1 VRGPTLGERPGPS
14 TRTAT
19 HDSLTGLD
27 APRAG
32 ARPLEAGVIAVG
44 DTSVQ
49 INLRKA
55 MFVLPNLFTVSS
67 IFLGFY
73 ALVLCAGDATPQQLY
88 QAALAIFFAQ
98 FFDAFDG
105 RVARMTKT
113 QSDFGVQLD
122 SLADVISFG
131 AAPALL
137 VYKWALAPLGFFG
150 LFVSFSFAACG
161 ALRLARFNVL
171 AQRGDKGS
179 SRFFVGLPIP
189 LAAGTIVALVIAH
202 YRQFGSTT
210 ENATQI
216 PIAIVVLLLSFLMV
230 STVRYRTFKDLH
242 LSRKSLA
249 AFLFISVT
257 GVAVGIAT
265 RASFVLVVY
274 MAAYIAM
281 GLAEALI
288 ARARPTPDQASL
300 PPAVRAELAAD
311 EALEPDPEDV
321 EGEKHEQDEYI

>member
-1 VRGPTLGERPGPS
+1 M
-14 TRTAT
+14 
-19 HDSLTGLD
+19 
-27 APRAG
+27 
-32 ARPLEAGVIAVG
+32 
-44 DTSVQ
+44 Q

-73 ALVLCAGDATPQQLY
+73 ALVLCAGDATPEQLY
-88 QAALAIFFAQ
+88 QAALAIFFAI
-98 FFDAFDG
+98 FFDGFDG

-137 VYKWALAPLGFFG
+137 VYKWALAPLGFVG
-150 LFVSFSFAACG
+150 IFVAFAFAACG

-171 AQRGDKGS
+171 AARGAKGS

-189 LAAGTIVALVIAH
+189 LAAGAIVALVIAH

-210 ENATQI
+210 NPATRV
-216 PIAIVVLLLSFLMV
+216 PVAIVVLALSFLMV
-230 STVRYRTFKDLH
+230 STIRYRTFKDLH
-242 LSRKSLA
+242 LSTKNLA
-249 AFLFISVT
+249 FFLFLSVA
-257 GVAVGIAT
+257 GIAVGIAT

-281 GLAEALI
+281 GIAESVI
-288 ARARPTPDQASL
+288 ARARPARDESRL
-300 PPAVRAELAAD
+300 PAAVRAELAAD
-311 EALEPDPEDV
+311 EALDPDPEDV
-321 EGEKHEQDEYI
+321 EGEAESDKDEQDEYI

>member
-1 VRGPTLGERPGPS
+1 M
-14 TRTAT
+14 
-19 HDSLTGLD
+19 
-27 APRAG
+27 
-32 ARPLEAGVIAVG
+32 
-44 DTSVQ
+44 Q

-67 IFLGFY
+67 ILLGFY
-73 ALVLCAGDATPQQLY
+73 ALTLCAGDATPLELY
-88 QAALAIFFAQ
+88 QAALAIFFAM

-137 VYKWALAPLGFFG
+137 VYKWALAPLGFLGF
-150 LFVSFSFAACG
+150 FVSFAFVACG

-171 AQRGDKGS
+171 AARGDKGS
-179 SRFFVGLPIP
+179 SAFFVGLPIP

-202 YRQFGSTT
+202 FRQFGSTT
-210 ENATQI
+210 DAATRV
-216 PIAIVVLLLSFLMV
+216 PILVVVALLAFLMV
-230 STVRYRTFKDLH
+230 STVRYRTFKDVH
-242 LSRKSLA
+242 LSARSLSVF
-249 AFLFISVT
+249 AFLTIT

-274 MAAYIAM
+274 TAAYIAL
-281 GLAEALI
+281 GIAEAVL
-288 ARARPTPDQASL
+288 AKARPAPRPEAL
-300 PPAVRAELAAD
+300 PPALRAELEAD
-311 EALEPDPEDV
+311 EALEAEPEDV
-321 EGEKHEQDEYI
+321 EDDKPVEDEYI

>member
-1 VRGPTLGERPGPS
+1 M
-14 TRTAT
+14 
-19 HDSLTGLD
+19 
-27 APRAG
+27 
-32 ARPLEAGVIAVG
+32 
-44 DTSVQ
+44 Q

-67 IFLGFY
+67 ILLGFY
-73 ALVLCAGDATPQQLY
+73 ALTLCAGDATPLQLY
-88 QAALAIFFAQ
+88 QAALAIFFAM

-122 SLADVISFG
+122 SLADVMSFG

-137 VYKWALAPLGFFG
+137 VYKWALAPLGFAGF
-150 LFVSFSFAACG
+150 FVSFAFAACG

-171 AQRGDKGS
+171 AARGDKGS
-179 SRFFVGLPIP
+179 SAFFVGLPIP

-210 ENATQI
+210 DAATRA
-216 PIAIVVLLLSFLMV
+216 PVALVVALLAFLMV
-230 STVRYRTFKDLH
+230 STIRYRTFKDVH
-242 LSRKSLA
+242 LSARSLTVFG
-249 AFLFISVT
+249 FLCVA

-274 MAAYIAM
+274 TAAYIAL
-281 GLAEALI
+281 GIAESILARTRPAPD
-288 ARARPTPDQASL
+288 RAAL
-300 PPAVRAELAAD
+300 PPEIRAELDED
-311 EALEPDPEDV
+311 EALEPEPEDV
-321 EGEKHEQDEYI
+321 EGDKRQQDEYI

>member
-1 VRGPTLGERPGPS
+1 M
-14 TRTAT
+14 
-19 HDSLTGLD
+19 
-27 APRAG
+27 
-32 ARPLEAGVIAVG
+32 
-44 DTSVQ
+44 Q

-73 ALVLCAGDATPQQLY
+73 AMTLCAGEPAPEQLN
-88 QAALAIFFAQ
+88 QAALAIFFAI

-137 VYKWALAPLGFFG
+137 IYKWALAPLGFVGFF
-150 LFVSFSFAACG
+150 LSFAFAACG

-189 LAAGTIVALVIAH
+189 LAAGAVVALVIAH
-202 YRQFGSTT
+202 YRTVGGIADDSTRV
-210 ENATQI
+210 A
-216 PIAIVVLLLSFLMV
+216 IAAFVGLLAFLMV
-230 STVRYRTFKDLH
+230 STIRYRTFKDVH

-249 AFLFISVT
+249 LFAFLVMA
-257 GVAVGIAT
+257 GVAVGMAT
-265 RASFVLVVY
+265 RPAFVLVVY
-274 MAAYIAM
+274 MAAYMAM
-281 GLAEALI
+281 GPAEWLLSLGRRHPHA
-288 ARARPTPDQASL
+288 PL
-300 PPAVRAELAAD
+300 PPQVAAELAAD
-311 EALEPDPEDV
+311 EALEPDDEED
-321 EGEKHEQDEYI
+321 ETEPPAKNEEDIYI

>member
-1 VRGPTLGERPGPS
+1 M
-14 TRTAT
+14 
-19 HDSLTGLD
+19 
-27 APRAG
+27 
-32 ARPLEAGVIAVG
+32 
-44 DTSVQ
+44 Q

-73 ALVLCAGDATPQQLY
+73 ALVLCAGDATPVQLY
-88 QAALAIFFAQ
+88 QAALAIFFAM

-179 SRFFVGLPIP
+179 SLFFVGLPIP

-202 YRQFGSTT
+202 YKQFGQ
-210 ENATQI
+210 ATSAADHL
-216 PIAIVVLLLSFLMV
+216 PVALVVILLSFLEV
-230 STVRYRTFKDLH
+230 STIRYRTFKDAH
-242 LSRKSLA
+242 VSARSLA
-249 AFLFISVT
+249 VFAFLALS
-257 GVAVGIAT
+257 GLAVGWIT
-265 RASFVLVVY
+265 RPSFVLVVY
-274 MAAYIAM
+274 MAAYIAL
-281 GLAEALI
+281 GIAESIFFHARRIPNLARLSAEA
-288 ARARPTPDQASL
+288 
-300 PPAVRAELAAD
+300 RAELEAD
-311 EALEPDPEDV
+311 EALEPSDEED
-321 EGEKHEQDEYI
+321 EAEPKDERDELI

>member
-1 VRGPTLGERPGPS
+1 M
-14 TRTAT
+14 
-19 HDSLTGLD
+19 
-27 APRAG
+27 
-32 ARPLEAGVIAVG
+32 
-44 DTSVQ
+44 Q

-73 ALVLCAGDATPQQLY
+73 ALVLCAGEATPVQLY
-88 QAALAIFFAQ
+88 QAALAIFFAM

-122 SLADVISFG
+122 SLADVMSFG

-150 LFVSFSFAACG
+150 LFVSFAFAACG

-179 SRFFVGLPIP
+179 SLFFVGLPIP
-189 LAAGTIVALVIAH
+189 LAAGTIVAIVIAH
-202 YRQFGSTT
+202 FKQFGQ
-210 ENATQI
+210 ATGAADRV
-216 PIAIVVLLLSFLMV
+216 PVALVVILLSFLMV
-230 STVRYRTFKDLH
+230 STVRYRTFKDAH
-242 LSRKSLA
+242 VSPKSLA
-249 AFLFISVT
+249 VMGLLATT
-257 GVAVGIAT
+257 GLAIGWVT
-265 RASFVLVVY
+265 RASFVLVVF

-281 GLAEALI
+281 GLAESLFFHVRRI
-288 ARARPTPDQASL
+288 PELTRL
-300 PPAVRAELAAD
+300 PPAVRAELEAD
-311 EALEPDPEDV
+311 EALEPSDEEDDDK
-321 EGEKHEQDEYI
+321 EERDEYI

>member
-1 VRGPTLGERPGPS
+1 M
-14 TRTAT
+14 
-19 HDSLTGLD
+19 
-27 APRAG
+27 
-32 ARPLEAGVIAVG
+32 
-44 DTSVQ
+44 Q

-73 ALVLCAGDATPQQLY
+73 ALVLCAGDATPEQLY
-88 QAALAIFFAQ
+88 QAALAIFFAI
-98 FFDAFDG
+98 FFDGFDG

-137 VYKWALAPLGFFG
+137 VYKWALAPLGLVG
-150 LFVSFSFAACG
+150 IFVAFSFAACG

-171 AQRGDKGS
+171 AARGEKGS

-189 LAAGTIVALVIAH
+189 LAAGAIVALVIAH

-210 ENATQI
+210 NPGARV
-216 PIAIVVLLLSFLMV
+216 PIAIVVVVLSFLMV
-230 STVRYRTFKDLH
+230 STIRYRTFKDLH
-242 LSRKSLA
+242 LSTKSLML
-249 AFLFISVT
+249 FLFLSVA
-257 GVAVGIAT
+257 GLAVGIAT

-281 GLAEALI
+281 GIAESVI
-288 ARARPTPDQASL
+288 AKARPARDESRL
-300 PPAVRAELAAD
+300 PAAVRAELAAD

-321 EGEKHEQDEYI
+321 DGDKDEQDEYI

>member
-1 VRGPTLGERPGPS
+1 M
-14 TRTAT
+14 
-19 HDSLTGLD
+19 
-27 APRAG
+27 
-32 ARPLEAGVIAVG
+32 
-44 DTSVQ
+44 Q

-73 ALVLCAGDATPQQLY
+73 ALVLCAGDATPEQLY

-137 VYKWALAPLGFFG
+137 VYKWALAPLGFLG

-202 YRQFGSTT
+202 YREFGSTT
-210 ENATQI
+210 EPATRV
-216 PIAIVVLLLSFLMV
+216 PIALVVVLLSFLMV
-230 STVRYRTFKDLH
+230 STIRYRTFKDLH
-242 LSRKSLA
+242 LSTRSLLVF
-249 AFLFISVT
+249 AFVT
-257 GVAVGIAT
+257 IGGVAVGIAT

-281 GLAEALI
+281 GIAEALI
-288 ARARPTPDQASL
+288 SRARPRPAESL

-311 EALEPDPEDV
+311 EALEPDEEDD
-321 EGEKHEQDEYI
+321 EADKSEQDEYI